1 MADVNRAGGPGS
13 AASPGQ
19 VFAVLRDTGPLTRQE
34 LRLRLGL
41 SRATLVERLDTLT
54 RLRLIGTVGH
64 RASSGGRRAALLGTE
79 EASRVAV
86 VAHLGPSHA
95 SVGVADLVGT
105 VLAVHRERLPLGHEP
120 AHVLPWLVDT
130 ARAQLVELGRA
141 ADLAA
146 AGFAVPGQLDHDA
159 GVSIVPPTMP
169 AWRDQPLR
177 TAFEDGLGVDVQL
190 ENDAN
195 ALAYG
200 EYLAADQPDT
210 GPDPTVLGVWVGSGI
225 GAGVVIGGLPHRGA
239 TGCAGEIGHIRIE
252 GRDERCGCGRRGCV
266 AALASGAAL
275 LRQLRPDGARTLP
288 DVVRRV
294 EAGDARA
301 VALATDAG
309 RLLGTVLATV
319 VTILDPHRVRVGGEI
334 GALAPF
340 RTGLLETLGQQA
352 HEVAARVLDVGPAV
366 LGDHAPL
373 VGMAGLA
380 ARAVF
385 SSAAIDAAAARIGR
399 TA

>member
-1 MADVNRAGGPGS
+1 MADVNRGTGPGG
-13 AASPGQ
+13 AASPGN
-19 VFAVLRDTGPLTRQE
+19 VFAVLRDEGPLTRQE
-34 LRLRLGL
+34 LQQRLGL

-54 RLRLIGTVGH
+54 RLRVIDTVGH
-64 RASSGGRRAALLGTE
+64 RASSGGRRAALLGADQ
-79 EASRVAV
+79 ASRVAV
-86 VAHLGPSHA
+86 VAHIGASHA
-95 SVGVADLVGT
+95 SVGVADLLGT
-105 VLAVHRERLPLGHEP
+105 VLTVHRERLPAGHEP
-120 AHVLPWLVDT
+120 GHVLPWLLDT
-130 ARAQLVELGRA
+130 ARGQLAELDRF

-146 AGFAVPGQLDHDA
+146 VGFAIPGQIDQET
-159 GVSIVPPTMP
+159 GVSIMPPTMA

-177 TAFEDGLGVDVQL
+177 EAFRDGLGVDVHL

-200 EYLAADQPDT
+200 EYLAAGSPQS
-210 GPDPTVLGVWVGSGI
+210 TVLGVWIGSGI

-252 GRDERCGCGRRGCV
+252 DRDERCGCGRRGCV

-275 LRQLRPDGARTLP
+275 VRRLRTDGVRALP

-294 EAGDARA
+294 EAGDERA
-301 VALATDAG
+301 VALAGDSG

-319 VTILDPHRVRVGGEI
+319 VTILNPHRVRVGGEI
-334 GALAPF
+334 GSLAPF
-340 RTGLLETLGQQA
+340 RAGLMETLGQQA
-352 HEVAARVLDVGPAV
+352 HEVAARGLDVGPAV
-366 LGDHAPL
+366 LGDLAPL

-385 SSAAIDAAAARIGR
+385 APAAIDEAAANLRPS
-399 TA
+399 

>member
-1 MADVNRAGGPGS
+1 MSDVNRASG

-19 VFAVLRDTGPLTRQE
+19 VFAVLRDAGPLTRQE
-34 LRLRLGL
+34 LQRRLHL

-54 RLRLIGTVGH
+54 RLRVIGPVGH
-64 RASSGGRRAALLGTE
+64 RASSGGRRAELLG
-79 EASRVAV
+79 ADGAGRVAA
-86 VAHLGPSHA
+86 VAHLGATHVSA
-95 SVGVADLVGT
+95 GVVDLVGT
-105 VLAVHRERLPLGHEP
+105 VLTMRRKRLPMGHEP
-120 AHVLPWLVDT
+120 AEVLAWLLNT
-130 ARAQLVELGRA
+130 ARSQLAELDRF

-146 AGFAVPGQLDHDA
+146 AGLAVPGQLDHYT
-159 GVSIVPPTMP
+159 GVSIMPPNMS
-169 AWRDQPLR
+169 AWRGQPLR
-177 TAFEDGLGVDVQL
+177 EVLGDGLGVEVHL

-200 EYLAADQPDT
+200 EYLAADSDPDT
-210 GPDPTVLGVWVGSGI
+210 TVLGVWVGSGI

-252 GRDERCGCGRRGCV
+252 DRDERCACGRRGCV

-275 LRQLRPDGARTLP
+275 VRRLRPHGVRALP

-294 EAGDARA
+294 HAGERRA
-301 VALATDAG
+301 VALTTEAG

-319 VTILDPHRVRVGGEI
+319 VTILNPHRVRVGGEI
-334 GALAPF
+334 GSLEPF
-340 RTGLLETLGQQA
+340 RAGLLETLGQRA
-352 HEVAARVLDVGPAV
+352 HEVAARGLDVGPAV
-366 LGDHAPL
+366 LGDRAPL

-385 SSAAIDAAAARIGR
+385 SPAAIDRAASAL
-399 TA
+399 

>member
-1 MADVNRAGGPGS
+1 MTDVNR
-13 AASPGQ
+13 ASPGQ
-19 VFAVLRDTGPLTRQE
+19 VFAVLRDEGPLTRQE
-34 LRLRLGL
+34 LQERLGL
-41 SRATLVERLDTLT
+41 SRATLVERLDALT
-54 RLRLIGTVGH
+54 RLRVIGTVGH
-64 RASSGGRRAALLGTE
+64 RASSGGRRAALLGADL
-79 EASRVAV
+79 ASRVAV
-86 VAHLGPSHA
+86 VADLGATHA

-105 VLAVHRERLPLGHEP
+105 ILTVHRERLPLGHEP
-120 AHVLPWLVDT
+120 GHVLPWLLDT
-130 ARAQLVELGRA
+130 ARGQLASLDRY

-146 AGFAVPGQLDHDA
+146 AGFAVPGQIDHDA
-159 GVSIVPPTMP
+159 GVSGTPPTMP

-177 TAFEDGLGVDVQL
+177 DVFRDGLGVDVQL

-200 EYLAADQPDT
+200 EYLAAGSPDT
-210 GPDPTVLGVWVGSGI
+210 TVLGVWVGSGI
-225 GAGVVIGGLPHRGA
+225 GAGAVIGGLPHRGA

-252 GRDERCGCGRRGCV
+252 GRDERCACGRRGCV

-275 LRQLRPDGARTLP
+275 VRALRPDGVRALP

-294 EAGDARA
+294 SAGDERA

-319 VTILDPHRVRVGGEI
+319 VTILNPHRVRVGGEI
-334 GALAPF
+334 GSLAPF
-340 RTGLLETLGQQA
+340 RAGLLETLGEQA
-352 HEVAARVLDVGPAV
+352 HEVAARGLDVGPAM
-366 LGDHAPL
+366 LGDRAPL

-385 SSAAIDAAAARIGR
+385 SPAAIDAAVTSVGR
-399 TA
+399 TS